1 MYSQQVRVSALMC
14 ASPDFETRN
23 LLHWEKLECPF
34 KLQLRRD
41 KRESQPALP
50 LKAQAT
56 PDLIARDFAHEVG
69 LLHHKAWANSDP
81 TVRNPLLERAG

>member
-1 MYSQQVRVSALMC
+1 MHSQQVRVSALMC
-14 ASPDFETRN
+14 ASPDFETREW
-23 LLHWEKLECPF
+23 LHWEKLECP
-34 KLQLRRD
+34 LNSNLGEMNVRV
-41 KRESQPALP
+41 SPPP